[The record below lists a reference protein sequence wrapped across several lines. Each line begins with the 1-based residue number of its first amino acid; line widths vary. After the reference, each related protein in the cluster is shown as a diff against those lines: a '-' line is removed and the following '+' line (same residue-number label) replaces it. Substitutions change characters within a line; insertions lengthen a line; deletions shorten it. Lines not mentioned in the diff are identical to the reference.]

1 MGREKRGPLAL
12 ELWAKQLID
21 GYRGVSVRNM
31 TTSWRNGLAFC
42 ALIHRFRPDLI
53 DYDKL
58 DPSDIIGN
66 CALAFDT
73 AESKLGIPALLDPE
87 DMANLEV
94 PDRLSV
100 LTYVAQ
106 FYNAFKNAE
115 VKSRVLPRTGDDEDN
130 LKNLSGDKSKSPSP
144 EKEDSVEM
152 MGQYKPEIFC

>member
-1 MGREKRGPLAL
+1 MFL
-12 ELWAKQLID
+12 
-21 GYRGVSVRNM
+21 
-31 TTSWRNGLAFC
+31 FC
-42 ALIHRFRPDLI
+42 CNR

-87 DMANLEV
+87 DMVNLEV

-115 VKSRVLPRTGDDEDN
+115 AKSRVLPRTANDEDDRDN
-130 LKNLSGDKSKSPSP
+130 LKNLSGDKSKLPSP
-144 EKEDSVEM
+144 EKVRPLLSCHYPNFVNTFLYLT
-152 MGQYKPEIFC
+152 GTFYGGW

>member
-1 MGREKRGPLAL
+1 MKTLFML
-12 ELWAKQLID
+12 
-21 GYRGVSVRNM
+21 
-31 TTSWRNGLAFC
+31 FC
-42 ALIHRFRPDLI
+42 R

-87 DMANLEV
+87 DMLNLEV

-106 FYNAFKNAE
+106 FYSVFKNAE
-115 VKSRVLPRTGDDEDN
+115 AKSARVVPRTGVNEEDN
-130 LKNLSGDKSKSPSP
+130 LKTLSGDKSKSSSP
-144 EKEDSVEM
+144 EKVSLIL
-152 MGQYKPEIFC
+152 Q